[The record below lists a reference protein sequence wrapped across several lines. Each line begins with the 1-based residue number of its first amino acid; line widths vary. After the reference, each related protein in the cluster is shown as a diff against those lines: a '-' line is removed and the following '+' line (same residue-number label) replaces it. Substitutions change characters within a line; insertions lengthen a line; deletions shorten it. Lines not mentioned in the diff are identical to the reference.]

1 MKRKNTKKL
10 NEIEIIVL
18 FQHLSSL
25 MKRHKIDKI
34 SSILNK
40 VKKKQIVQILN
51 YFNIFNENT
60 QAPIPLLKNILFN
73 LLFNDLEIS

>member
-10 NEIEIIVL
+10 NEVEIIVL

-25 MKRHKIDKI
+25 MKRNKIDKI
-34 SSILNK
+34 SGILNK
-40 VKKKQIVQILN
+40 VKKKQIVKILN

-60 QAPIPLLKNILFN
+60 LAPVPLLKNILFN